1 MKPGPLQFCLGLIKT
16 MNNKFTE
23 LEIDVCLTEAFIAFD
38 RLAEARELLEGKPHV
53 SMHWRGLALKYSDF
67 DEEENA
73 VYAFK
78 RAYEE
83 GDLKALPWLLELLK
97 LYRPDDGSILG
108 LSALQDKLFKE
119 ENYDIIFSLGNMQL
133 MAGNFEETYRLW
145 DSFLGKDLWIF
156 ERNVYA
162 NLLNSPDR
170 TISIANREFG
180 HLQTRQDLVLEVA
193 RFYLKHWRVEP
204 DAFTSFISFLERE
217 TSPNDLKS
225 LLGFDYEEV
234 VRVARDY
241 GEAGNAWP
249 LLVLM
254 SAVSLHQYINMDSL
268 SKFWEES
275 GLAKV
280 FSDTGLLIQQVFPAT
295 TSISSQANF
304 AGIANPRNPKHDG
317 RLKEIFDRANV
328 AQSQGDNAGELRAWI
343 EGAKLGDSNCF
354 YNIGISLG
362 RDLGV
367 VTNAFTGSSGGDQ
380 SAWGD
385 LARGIQM
392 DDIRSMENE
401 VHYLNE
407 FLLKT
412 PIERFRQKAGR
423 ADGEIESNLKPGRE
437 ANFAKLMDLLDFVGF
452 RFFLLSERT
461 LALPY
466 NDGDGFLLTYVELV
480 DDGERE
486 FFMVHT
492 PIMISRISDDSS
504 FVPSE
509 TQLSNF
515 EKKLLRIMIR
525 SQHLIFPNMTLV
537 LGDIFNAIPEGAR
550 PNIFINSMQ
559 ANEMWCGLGQ
569 SADLLIDAI
578 PTKTPFTQFNFGYA
592 VDSSLTADHFD
603 SAIRGALGAIIR
615 VATTM
620 NRMQQ
625 ESGELFESLFEHDAV
640 EQDQISRVGISAS
653 EQLELG
659 LDIISVHEAIKRLR
673 ESNDFSIV
681 KSLEAR
687 GVKLANRLVSLAQ
700 FDKNNVDFI
709 SEILLRTSK
718 DYESDVEL
726 RLALNNLGWIYGEQ
740 NIDESK
746 EITCYE
752 ASARLGCAYALSNI
766 SWKFMLQERFREA
779 IEIYDKYYY
788 RMMTTRETQ
797 EDFTQ
802 ASNFRSNVALCRWAI
817 GASKEELDGIWKD
830 EYLQGSHAESLFY
843 PILYTYLAGDK
854 ESARSQVNQLEKHT
868 ISDLVSTFEEGKL
881 NSGWFGGISK
891 SALEILPAKS

>member
-1 MKPGPLQFCLGLIKT
+1 M
-16 MNNKFTE
+16 MNNQFTE
-23 LEIDVCLTEAFIAFD
+23 LEIDDCLTEAFIAFD
-38 RLAEARELLEGKPHV
+38 RLPEARELLESKPHV
-53 SMHWRGLALKYSDF
+53 SKHWRGLALKYSDF

-78 RAYEE
+78 RAFEE

-97 LYRPDDGSILG
+97 IYRPADESIPG
-108 LSALQDKLFKE
+108 LSTLQDKLFRE
-119 ENYDIIFSLGNMQL
+119 ENHDIIFSLGNMQL

-145 DSFLGKDLWIF
+145 DSFLGQDLWIF
-156 ERNVYA
+156 ERNIYA
-162 NLLNSPDR
+162 TLLNSPER

-180 HLQTRQDLVLEVA
+180 HLQTRQDLVAEVV
-193 RFYLKHWRVEP
+193 RFYLKHWRVES

-217 TSPNDLKS
+217 TSFDELKS

-234 VRVARDY
+234 AKVARSY
-241 GEAGNAWP
+241 GDAGNAWP
-249 LLVLM
+249 ILVLM
-254 SAVSLHQYINMDSL
+254 SAVSLHKYMNMNSL
-268 SKFWEES
+268 VKFWEES

-280 FSDTGLLIQQVFPAT
+280 FSDTGVLPQQGSPAA

-304 AGIANPRNPKHDG
+304 ASIANPPNPPNDG
-317 RLKEIFDRANV
+317 RLQEIFDRANI
-328 AQSQGDNAGELRAWI
+328 AQNQGDNAGELRAWI

-354 YNIGISLG
+354 YNIGITLG
-362 RDLGV
+362 RELGV
-367 VTNAFTGSSGGDQ
+367 VTNAFMGSSGGDQ

-412 PIERFRQKAGR
+412 PIERFRRKIGKTER
-423 ADGEIESNLKPGRE
+423 EIESNLKPGGE
-437 ANFAKLMDLLDFVGF
+437 ENFSKLMDLLDFVGF
-452 RFFLLSERT
+452 QFFLLSERT

-466 NDGDGFLLTYVELV
+466 IDGDQSLLTYVELV

-492 PIMISRISDDSS
+492 PIMISRITDESS
-504 FVPSE
+504 FVSSE
-509 TQLSNF
+509 TQLSGL

-525 SQHLIFPNMTLV
+525 SQHLIFPNMTLW
-537 LGDIFNAIPEGAR
+537 LGDIFNSIPEGAR

-559 ANEMWCGLGQ
+559 ANEMWCFLGQ
-569 SADLLIDAI
+569 SEDLLIDAI

-592 VDSSLTADHFD
+592 VDSSLTSDHFD

-625 ESGELFESLFEHDAV
+625 ESDDLFESMFEHDAV
-640 EQDQISRVGISAS
+640 KQDQISRVGISAT

-659 LDIISVHEAIKRLR
+659 LDISSAQEAIKRIR

-681 KSLEAR
+681 ESLAAR
-687 GVKLANRLVSLAQ
+687 GVKLANRLASIAQ
-700 FDKNNVDFI
+700 FDKDNVDFI
-709 SEILLRTSK
+709 SDILLRTSK

-726 RLALNNLGWIYGEQ
+726 RVALNNLGWIYGKH

-746 EITCYE
+746 EIACYE
-752 ASARLGCAYALSNI
+752 ASARLGCANALSNI
-766 SWKFMLQERFREA
+766 SWKFMLEERFGEA

-788 RMMTTRETQ
+788 KIMTTRETH

-802 ASNFRSNVALCRWAI
+802 AANFRSNVALCRWAI
-817 GASKEELDGIWKD
+817 GASKEELDGVWKD

-854 ESARSQVNQLEKHT
+854 ENARLQVNQLEKHT
-868 ISDLVSTFEEGKL
+868 ILDLVSTFEEGKL

-891 SALEILPAKS
+891 SALELLKS